1 MRGKYDTILGMLSKE
16 TQQYA
21 SQTGLLEDLSN
32 KQQADLSV
40 LQADYKEAAAY
51 RDEMRDVARVLEK
64 GLREEQRARDKE
76 VEEARKVLQE
86 RKNILL
92 TVTILRYRI
101 TCVQVDAFIMRSKGS
116 EKHDTSSTS
125 QTFSVERVTD
135 DVSYL
140 VGRA

>member
-64 GLREEQRARDKE
+64 GLREEQRARDKK